1 MGIGTIFD
9 KQKQDC
15 LGRLDKSKKGSID
28 EGIEELVGLLNANQD
43 YFTTSSCSGRILILQ
58 RTNHI
63 KKDTGFVF
71 VSHEKVRF
79 SGVLR
84 ALKVV
89 PSGALFLKQE
99 GFILHVCC
107 RNLQSGEKLLKLAR
121 DAGAK
126 RSGIISLG
134 KRITLEIIGTDA
146 MEAIIAEKG
155 KLLVSEDYLRILI
168 DEGNK
173 RMERNRKKVKLVTK
187 AARLFL

>member
-1 MGIGTIFD
+1 
-9 KQKQDC
+9 
-15 LGRLDKSKKGSID
+15 
-28 EGIEELVGLLNANQD
+28 
-43 YFTTSSCSGRILILQ
+43 
-58 RTNHI
+58 
-63 KKDTGFVF
+63 
-71 VSHEKVRF
+71 
-79 SGVLR
+79 
-84 ALKVV
+84 
-89 PSGALFLKQE
+89 QE

-134 KRITLEIIGTDA
+134 KRITLEIVGTDA

-187 AARLFL
+187 AARQFL